1 MPSEVD
7 ICNLALQRLG
17 AKSITSLSDD
27 STNARE
33 CNRVYAHARDSELR
47 AHPWSFARTRVQLAA
62 SSTAPTFE
70 YARAYPLPSDYIRII
85 PNNGRL
91 GQNVQD
97 DLQIENGSIL
107 SNDSSPLNLT
117 YIRRVTDPNL
127 FDQTFIDLL
136 ATRISRDLCEKITQ
150 SNTKFQIMQAE
161 YEEAKATARRINAF
175 ERPPQESPEDPWI
188 TARL

>member
-1 MPSEVD
+1 M
-7 ICNLALQRLG
+7 
-17 AKSITSLSDD
+17 SDD